1 MVYVYAIILTYRY
14 CWFLIVMTVVF
25 WQLLP
30 PLPARDSNFNVILNV
45 QDLFENYDVQHVN
58 SNILLKNGLII
69 NTRISRD
76 FEFFLNR
83 IYLTILSGNFVN
95 YDINLILF
103 WLLLFRWTIWPMGLM
118 FLPPLH
124 KHYPASYCID
134 IICNQWLFWMWQLLF
149 YAEISTETYKK
160 GFQRTLFKAVM

>member
-1 MVYVYAIILTYRY
+1 MTGLLTIIAP
-14 CWFLIVMTVVF
+14 
-25 WQLLP
+25 LP
-30 PLPARDSNFNVILNV
+30 PRDSNFNVILNV

-76 FEFFLNR
+76 FESFLNR

-103 WLLLFRWTIWPMGLM
+103 WLLLFR
-118 FLPPLH
+118 
-124 KHYPASYCID
+124 
-134 IICNQWLFWMWQLLF
+134 
-149 YAEISTETYKK
+149 
-160 GFQRTLFKAVM
+160 